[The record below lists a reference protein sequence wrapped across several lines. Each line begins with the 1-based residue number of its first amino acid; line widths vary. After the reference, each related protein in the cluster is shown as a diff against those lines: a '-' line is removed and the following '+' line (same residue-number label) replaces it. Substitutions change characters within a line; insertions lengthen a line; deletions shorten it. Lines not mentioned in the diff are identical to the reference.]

1 MIQTE
6 AIEVP
11 IRAISDKIV
20 DGLDDD
26 VSDYVR
32 HQFGDATISH
42 FTVTVHLRVY
52 TDAERRANRDA

>member
-11 IRAISDKIV
+11 IRALADDVMDGV
-20 DGLDDD
+20 DRD

-32 HQFGDATISH
+32 YKFGDATISH
-42 FTVTVHLRVY
+42 ITLTAHLRVY
-52 TDAERRANRDA
+52 TDAERRANRDT

>member
-32 HQFGDATISH
+32 HQF
-42 FTVTVHLRVY
+42 
-52 TDAERRANRDA
+52 

>member
-11 IRAISDKIV
+11 IRALADDVMDGV
-20 DGLDDD
+20 DRD

-32 HQFGDATISH
+32 YKFGDATISH
-42 FTVTVHLRVY
+42 ITLTVHLRVY
-52 TDAERRANRDA
+52 TVAERRANRDA

>member
-11 IRAISDKIV
+11 IRALADDVMDGV
-20 DGLDDD
+20 DRD

-32 HQFGDATISH
+32 YKFGDATISH
-42 FTVTVHLRVY
+42 ITLTVHLRVY
-52 TDAERRANRDA
+52 TDAERRANRDT